1 MQQSAMTEAVLYE
14 TRGPV
19 AIITI
24 NRPEARNA
32 MNQAVREGFSKVW
45 PRFEQDASVRVG
57 ILAGAGPT
65 FCAGLDLKEAAD
77 LGVGVPPRDWMP
89 VLGDNF
95 QVSKP
100 VIAAVQGYAYAGGWL
115 LAQMCDLCV
124 ADEAARFA
132 ITEARVGRGMPWA
145 APLIN
150 MLPQRIVLELTL
162 TGDPLTAQRAYELG
176 YVNRLAPTGQA
187 LDVALE
193 MAQRIADNAPLTV
206 SAAREMVR
214 LSTEMGTTAARS
226 AAIAAF
232 EKAYLSEDALEG
244 PRAFREKRKPVWKGR

>member
-100 VIAAVQGYAYAGGWL
+100 VIGCWRRCATCVWPTKLRDSPSPKPGWGVECL
-115 LAQMCDLCV
+115 
-124 ADEAARFA
+124 
-132 ITEARVGRGMPWA
+132 GR
-145 APLIN
+145 
-150 MLPQRIVLELTL
+150 LP
-162 TGDPLTAQRAYELG
+162 
-176 YVNRLAPTGQA
+176 
-187 LDVALE
+187 
-193 MAQRIADNAPLTV
+193 
-206 SAAREMVR
+206 
-214 LSTEMGTTAARS
+214 
-226 AAIAAF
+226 
-232 EKAYLSEDALEG
+232 
-244 PRAFREKRKPVWKGR
+244 